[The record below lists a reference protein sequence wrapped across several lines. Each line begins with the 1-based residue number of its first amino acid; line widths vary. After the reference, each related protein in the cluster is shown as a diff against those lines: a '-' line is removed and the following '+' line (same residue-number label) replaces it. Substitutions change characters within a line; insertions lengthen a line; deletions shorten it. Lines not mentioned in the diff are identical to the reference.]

1 MNMSLPLAD
10 LGATLTPTQA
20 GAWLGLLETHASI
33 TRKIDAS
40 LRAAHHLGLTAYA
53 LLLRL
58 AQAPAHKL
66 RMSELAVGG
75 PLTLSGVS
83 RMVDRLERDGL
94 VRREATA
101 ADRRVAHA
109 TLTQSGAERLC
120 AAHQTYIG
128 AVRSLFLDH
137 ISEQEL
143 ATLAACWA
151 RLGWRPGG
159 AR

>member
-1 MNMSLPLAD
+1 MNISLPLAD
-10 LGATLTPTQA
+10 TLTPKQA
-20 GAWLGLLETHASI
+20 SAWLGLLETHASI
-33 TRKIDAS
+33 TRQIDAS
-40 LRAAHHLGLTAYA
+40 LRAAHHLGLTAYS

-58 AQAPAHKL
+58 AQAPAYKL

-83 RMVDRLERDGL
+83 RMVDRLEREGL
-94 VRREATA
+94 VRREATTD
-101 ADRRVAHA
+101 DRRVAHA
-109 TLTQSGAERLC
+109 TLTQVGAERLC

-137 ISEQEL
+137 LSEQEL
-143 ATLAACWA
+143 TTLTTCWT
-151 RLGWRPGG
+151 RLGWHPGG